1 MKTKQ
6 NQKDWANILFLTLAP
21 FVGIIGTGI
30 YVFYFG
36 IRWWEPLLFL
46 ISYLVIG
53 LSVTAGYHRYYSHRT
68 YECNPTELW
77 TEVQLR
83 AREYQARRR
92 SNAAALKQGFK
103 AKLREYEACLVHA
116 RHEWRHV
123 ARMLGE
129 MPEAV

>member
-1 MKTKQ
+1 MNTKQ
-6 NQKDWANILFLTLAP
+6 NQKDWANILFLTLTP

-68 YECNPTELW
+68 YECNP
-77 TEVQLR
+77 VV
-83 AREYQARRR
+83 
-92 SNAAALKQGFK
+92 QGFFLFFRGHGP
-103 AKLREYEACLVHA
+103 AELPAS
-116 RHEWRHV
+116 
-123 ARMLGE
+123 LGFG
-129 MPEAV
+129 PS